1 MKTYIEMEEAKLIEQ
16 AASCLRDR
24 LLIRLLAR
32 LACRIS
38 EELTIAVSDIDFTNG
53 TVTIQHLKTRLKF
66 ACPECNTRLGKSHAF
81 CPSCGGKVKQVV
93 AKALEHQRMRTLPID
108 SATLGML
115 KEYIQ
120 RGGPIAKNGKWL
132 IFGINRHRAWQIVT
146 ECARKAGLP
155 KLINPETGR
164 THNVSP
170 HRLRDCFS
178 VHAVKTNDTGDGL
191 RMLQEQLGHTS
202 IATTMRY
209 RKVAGSELKQWYQ
222 KLWEDENGK

>member
-1 MKTYIEMEEAKLIEQ
+1 MEQ

-24 LLIRLLAR
+24 LLIRLLFHLGCRVSEA
-32 LACRIS
+32 LA
-38 EELTIAVSDIDFTNG
+38 LTVDDIDFG
-53 TVTIQHLKTRLKF
+53 SGLVTIQHLKTRLKLV
-66 ACPECNTRLGKSHAF
+66 CQECSARLGKSHTF
-81 CPSCGGKVKQVV
+81 CPGCGAKVEGAVV
-93 AKALEHQRMRTLPID
+93 KALEHRRMRTLPVD
-108 SATLGML
+108 SNTLDML

-120 RGGPIAKNGKWL
+120 RGGPIVKNGKRL

-170 HRLRDCFS
+170 HRLRDGFS

-191 RMLQEQLGHTS
+191 RMLQEHLGHTS

-209 RKVAGSELKQWYQ
+209 RKVAGSELKQWYD
-222 KLWEDENGK
+222 KLWEDEHGH